1 MAGGSATNSYFS
13 SDFTSPADQAKINAA
28 NAPGGGGGFIQES
41 ANSQKLGSSLGTGYF
56 DPANN
61 KFSVDPSISKLNPNL
76 SGANALAPAPQQPKS
91 NASSSG
97 GAGASIKPKSV
108 ADIKSILLRP
118 ATTSHFICNFQPP
131 KSVDGWEGRKE
142 SGNYA
147 GAAYNA
153 VNTEYIQLLCCEASL
168 PGSTLATHEITN
180 DFHGVTQK
188 NAYRRL
194 YDDRAD
200 FTFYVDRDYTTIK
213 FFEGWMS
220 YIVSESV
227 EGEHGSPGFTNPNY
241 FYRMNYPKEY
251 KCDSLYITKFEKD
264 TGRSD
269 SGATLEYQ
277 FFEAFPIGLN
287 SIPISYESSQLLKV
301 TVSFSFTKFLIKVK
315 RGGNAASKVPTK
327 PAPNAPAVPGLQ
339 QPKRTTIN
347 DDVAELQAMRS
358 ASIMRQQ
365 GFDATSAPGGK
376 VEFAGRISQ

>member
-1 MAGGSATNSYFS
+1 MAGGSASNSYFS
-13 SDFTSPADQAKINAA
+13 SDFTSPADQAKINSATSS
-28 NAPGGGGGFIQES
+28 GGGFNQS
-41 ANSQKLGSSLGTGYF
+41 SVTPGKLGTSLGTGYF

-76 SGANALAPAPQQPKS
+76 SGTNALAPAAQQPKS

-97 GAGASIKPKSV
+97 GAGASTKPRSV

-131 KSVDGWEGRKE
+131 SAVDGWEGKKE

-147 GAAYNA
+147 GAKYNA
-153 VNTEYIQLLCCEASL
+153 INTEYIQLLCCEASL

-188 NAYRRL
+188 NAYRKL
-194 YDDRAD
+194 YDDRLD

-227 EGEHGSPGFTNPNY
+227 SGEHGSPGFMEPNY
-241 FYRMNYPKEY
+241 FYRMNYPKDY
-251 KCDSLYITKFEKD
+251 KCDTLYITKFEKD
-264 TGRSD
+264 TGRPD
-269 SGATLEYQ
+269 SGPTLEYQ
-277 FFEAFPIGLN
+277 FFEAFPIAIN

-301 TVSFSFTKFLIKVK
+301 TVSFSFTKFLIKAM

-327 PAPNAPAVPGLQ
+327 PNPNAPATPGLQ

-376 VEFAGRISQ
+376 VTFAGRTSQ